1 MRSLKTFFCLISYT
15 LTSLKKFKFFRYTL
29 HVTLLYSWWKLKL
42 PLLWCESSSLSM
54 ELHPVCSP
62 RRRKKIHTFLSLTQV
77 RRGSEPALHKNSTA
91 SDLNVA
97 APVTTGSVQ
106 ATIAAINA
114 KLSTSSQVPRSLS
127 ASNGLTIPMA
137 GSEHNLR
144 SSLRKTMV
152 NTTYSVPLDHQDR
165 SNQQS
170 SPDSQYDGDAG
181 SLSVMRRREPLGAS
195 GNKPER
201 PK

>member
-1 MRSLKTFFCLISYT
+1 MLSSSSSYSYSEQFF
-15 LTSLKKFKFFRYTL
+15 
-29 HVTLLYSWWKLKL
+29 HTLLSI
-42 PLLWCESSSLSM
+42 S
-54 ELHPVCSP
+54 
-62 RRRKKIHTFLSLTQV
+62 QV
-77 RRGSEPALHKNSTA
+77 RRGSEPALHKNINSTA
-91 SDLNVA
+91 SDLNAA

-170 SPDSQYDGDAG
+170 SPDSQYEGDAG

>member
-1 MRSLKTFFCLISYT
+1 MNHHRLAWSCILCALLVVEQFF
-15 LTSLKKFKFFRYTL
+15 
-29 HVTLLYSWWKLKL
+29 
-42 PLLWCESSSLSM
+42 
-54 ELHPVCSP
+54 
-62 RRRKKIHTFLSLTQV
+62 HTFLSLTQV

>member
-1 MRSLKTFFCLISYT
+1 MWIIIARCILCALRTIFFIPFCLSV
-15 LTSLKKFKFFRYTL
+15 S
-29 HVTLLYSWWKLKL
+29 
-42 PLLWCESSSLSM
+42 
-54 ELHPVCSP
+54 
-62 RRRKKIHTFLSLTQV
+62 QV
-77 RRGSEPALHKNSTA
+77 RRGSEPALHNKNIVADT
-91 SDLNVA
+91 A

-114 KLSTSSQVPRSLS
+114 RASTSSQVPRSLS

-165 SNQQS
+165 CNQQS
-170 SPDSQYDGDAG
+170 SPDSQYEGDSG